1 MEAIIGFAIG
11 YWAGTR
17 DGREGLQKAL
27 QAFDAI
33 TKSEEFKSLMTQGLS
48 VGGAMLSKG
57 LNKTGGFSMAQ
68 GVVGVGNQGRGPV
81 LHRYHA
87 VPSVP
92 HKRMPQVVGGQI
104 AVAVIG

>member
-1 MEAIIGFAIG
+1 MEALIGFAIG

-33 TKSEEFKSLMTQGLS
+33 TKSEEFKALMTQGLS

-57 LNKTGGFSMAQ
+57 LNRSGGFSMAQ
-68 GVVGVGNQGRGPV
+68 GVVGVIADRAGKI
-81 LHRYHA
+81 L
-87 VPSVP
+87 S
-92 HKRMPQVVGGQI
+92 GGLR
-104 AVAVIG
+104 AA